1 MHQSTIIR
9 NMIAAT
15 ACLALSLAAQDL
27 KPTCTECPATY
38 IDNSE
43 LQAYAKRAMDNH
55 LTDQQVRSVNV
66 GRSQVGVGV
75 VYRGKLDRPARNSVA
90 EHDQISEVYH
100 VIEGTA
106 TLETGPDLVGAEQRP
121 STMQTVRE
129 FNGPGKNA
137 ASIRNGVTYHLKP
150 GDVIV
155 VPAGTGHLFTHI
167 DDHIIYLMIRID
179 PDKVVPLKDE
189 AASKA
194 YLASPAKRGGDN

>member
-1 MHQSTIIR
+1 MQRYGIIWKAIV
-9 NMIAAT
+9 IAGVL
-15 ACLALSLAAQDL
+15 ACALVAQDP
-27 KPTCTECPATY
+27 KPTCNQCRATY
-38 IDNSE
+38 IDSSE
-43 LQAYAKRAMDNH
+43 LQAYAKRAMDNR
-55 LTDQQVRSVNV
+55 LVDQQVRSVNV
-66 GRSQVGVGV
+66 GKSQVGIGI
-75 VYRGKLDRPARNSVA
+75 VYRGKLDQPGKNAVA
-90 EHDQISEVYH
+90 EHDFISEVYH

-137 ASIRNGVTYHLKP
+137 GSIRNGVTYHLKP

-167 DDHIIYLMIRID
+167 DDHIIYLMVRID

-194 YLASPAKRGGDN
+194 YLASPVKR

>member
-15 ACLALSLAAQDL
+15 ACFSLSLAAQDP
-27 KPTCTECPATY
+27 KPTCNDCPATY
-38 IDNSE
+38 IDSSE

-106 TLETGPDLVGAEQRP
+106 TLETGPDLVGAQQRP

-167 DDHIIYLMIRID
+167 DDHIIYLMVRID

-194 YLASPAKRGGDN
+194 YLASPVKRGGDN

>member
-1 MHQSTIIR
+1 
-9 NMIAAT
+9 MIAAGL
-15 ACLALSLAAQDL
+15 ACALLAQDP
-27 KPTCTECPATY
+27 KPTCNQCPATY
-38 IDNSE
+38 IDSSE
-43 LQAYAKRAMDNH
+43 LQAYAKRAMDNR
-55 LTDQQVRSVNV
+55 LVDQQVRSVNV
-66 GRSQVGVGV
+66 GKSQVGIGI
-75 VYRGKLDRPARNSVA
+75 VYRGKLDQPGKNAVA
-90 EHDQISEVYH
+90 EHDFISEVYH

-129 FNGPGKNA
+129 FNGPGKNS

-167 DDHIIYLMIRID
+167 DDHILYLMVRID

-194 YLASPAKRGGDN
+194 YLASPVKRGGDQ

>member
-1 MHQSTIIR
+1 MQRYGIVWKA
-9 NMIAAT
+9 IAAAT
-15 ACLALSLAAQDL
+15 GLAGTLLAQDP
-27 KPTCTECPATY
+27 KPTCNQCPATY
-38 IDNSE
+38 INSSE

-55 LTDQQVRSVNV
+55 LVDQQVRSVDV
-66 GRSQVGVGV
+66 GKSQVGIGI
-75 VYRGKLDRPARNSVA
+75 VYRGKLDQPGKNAVA
-90 EHDQISEVYH
+90 EHDYISEVYH

-121 STMQTVRE
+121 NTMQTVRE

-137 ASIRNGVTYHLKP
+137 ASIRNGVTYQLQP

-167 DDHIIYLMIRID
+167 DDHILYLMVRID

-194 YLASPAKRGGDN
+194 YLASPVKRGGDQ

>member
-1 MHQSTIIR
+1 MREYGIVFQTI
-9 NMIAAT
+9 A
-15 ACLALSLAAQDL
+15 LAAGVAGVLLAQDP
-27 KPTCTECPATY
+27 KPTCNQCPATY
-38 IDNSE
+38 IDGSE
-43 LQAYAKRAMDNH
+43 IQAYAKRAMDNH
-55 LTDQQVRSVNV
+55 LTDQQIRSVNI
-66 GRSQVGVGV
+66 GKSQVGVGV
-75 VYRGKLDRPARNSVA
+75 VYRGKLDHPGKNAVA
-90 EHDQISEVYH
+90 EHDYISEVYH

-137 ASIRNGVTYHLKP
+137 TSIRSGVTYHLKP

-167 DDHIIYLMIRID
+167 DDHIIYLMVRID

-194 YLASPAKRGGDN
+194 YLASPPKRGGDQ

>member
-1 MHQSTIIR
+1 MQRYGIIWKAIV
-9 NMIAAT
+9 IAGVL
-15 ACLALSLAAQDL
+15 ACALVAQDP
-27 KPTCTECPATY
+27 KPTCNQCPATY
-38 IDNSE
+38 IDSSE
-43 LQAYAKRAMDNH
+43 LQAYAKRAMDNR
-55 LTDQQVRSVNV
+55 LVDQQVRSVNV
-66 GRSQVGVGV
+66 GKSQVGIGI
-75 VYRGKLDRPARNSVA
+75 VYRGKLDQPGKNAVA
-90 EHDQISEVYH
+90 EHDFISEVYH

-137 ASIRNGVTYHLKP
+137 GSIRNGVTYHLKP

-167 DDHIIYLMIRID
+167 DDHIIYLMVRID

-194 YLASPAKRGGDN
+194 YLASPVKRGGNQ

>member
-1 MHQSTIIR
+1 MESSGKQWSR
-9 NMIAAT
+9 RQVLV
-15 ACLALSLAAQDL
+15 CALLAQDP
-27 KPTCTECPATY
+27 KPTCDQCPATY
-38 IDNSE
+38 INSSE
-43 LQAYAKRAMDNH
+43 LQAYAKRAMDNR
-55 LTDQQVRSVNV
+55 LVDQQVRSVNV
-66 GRSQVGVGV
+66 GKSQVGIGI
-75 VYRGKLDRPARNSVA
+75 VYRGKLDQPGKNAVA
-90 EHDQISEVYH
+90 EHDFISEVYH

-121 STMQTVRE
+121 NTMQTVRE

-167 DDHIIYLMIRID
+167 DDHILYLMVRID
-179 PDKVVPLKDE
+179 PDKVVPLRDE

-194 YLASPAKRGGDN
+194 YLASPVKRGGGN

>member
-1 MHQSTIIR
+1 MQNHGIINR
-9 NMIAAT
+9 AIA
-15 ACLALSLAAQDL
+15 LAAGLGLTLAAQNP
-27 KPTCTECPATY
+27 KPTCNECPATY

-43 LQAYAKRAMDNH
+43 LQAYAKRAMENH

-66 GRSQVGVGV
+66 GKSQVGIGI
-75 VYRGKLDRPARNSVA
+75 VYRGKLDQPAKNSVA
-90 EHDQISEVYH
+90 EHDYISEVYH
-100 VIEGTA
+100 IIEGNA

-121 STMQTVRE
+121 STLQTVRE

-150 GDVIV
+150 GDVVV

-167 DDHIIYLMIRID
+167 DDHIIYLMVRID
-179 PDKVVPLKDE
+179 PDKVVPLRDE

-194 YLASPAKRGGDN
+194 YLAHPARKGGDN